1 MPSKPLFFPSPAAWR
16 RWLTANHSRCDEL
29 WVGFYKRAT
38 GTPSITWPESVD
50 EALCFGWIDGLRK
63 RIDDDRY
70 MIRFTPRRR
79 GSIWSAIN
87 VKRVAELIKTKRMR
101 PEGLRAYALRDERKT
116 AIYSFER
123 RQAAKLS
130 PAYLRQFKANVAA
143 WTFFSAQP
151 PWYQRIVAFYVM
163 DAKREETRARRL
175 ERAIDD
181 SAQQRR
187 IGLVQSRT

>member
-1 MPSKPLFFPSPAAWR
+1 LTHPLFFASPAAWR

-38 GTPSITWPESVD
+38 GKPSITWPESVD

-63 RIDDDRY
+63 RVDDDSY

-79 GSIWSAIN
+79 GSIWSRVN
-87 VKRVAELIKTKRMR
+87 TKRVAELIKTKRMR
-101 PEGLRAYALRDERKT
+101 PEGLRAYELRDEKKT

-123 RQAAKLS
+123 RQAAKLPPS
-130 PAYLRQFKANVAA
+130 YLREFKANAAA

-151 PWYQRIVAFYVM
+151 PWYQRLGAYFVM
-163 DAKREETRARRL
+163 QAKQEETRARRL
-175 ERAIDD
+175 RKLID
-181 SAQQRR
+181 ACVQQRR
-187 IGLVQSRT
+187 LGPTQPK